1 LQEEA
6 LKLTPEIQTVTEKGK
21 SLVPSLNEPDRQIL
35 ADKLASL
42 TTKLGTL
49 SSNIGDKLTH
59 LNASIKEF
67 QQVSNIIVESVKYLN
82 DVKAEVNNLNRP
94 VGSAIED
101 SQGLLGSYE
110 VQSKTQFNSS
120 FMLVRG

>member
-1 LQEEA
+1 M
-6 LKLTPEIQTVTEKGK
+6 KLTPEIQQVTEKGK
-21 SLVPSLNEPDRQIL
+21 TLVPTLNEPDRQIL
-35 ADKLASL
+35 TDKLSSL

-49 SSNIGDKLTH
+49 SANIGDKLTH
-59 LNASIKEF
+59 LQAAIREF

-101 SQGLLGSYE
+101 SQGLLANYE
-110 VQSKTQFNSS
+110 VLPLFTLMFDVYLRA
-120 FMLVRG
+120 MI